1 MDMDEISVVSVGE
14 RGQIVVPKRIR
25 DELGLEK
32 GSKLVVLVFG
42 DVIVMRKFS
51 PHDVIREIREIF
63 REVDR
68 RVAEYGELSEE
79 EIVSEVKMYR
89 QGETG

>member
-1 MDMDEISVVSVGE
+1 MTEVSVVSVGE

-42 DVIVMRKFS
+42 DVIVMKKFS
-51 PHDVIREIREIF
+51 PHDVIRELREIF

-68 RVAEYGELSEE
+68 RIAEYGELSEGE
-79 EIVSEVKMYR
+79 VVSEVKIYR
-89 QGETG
+89 RSEST